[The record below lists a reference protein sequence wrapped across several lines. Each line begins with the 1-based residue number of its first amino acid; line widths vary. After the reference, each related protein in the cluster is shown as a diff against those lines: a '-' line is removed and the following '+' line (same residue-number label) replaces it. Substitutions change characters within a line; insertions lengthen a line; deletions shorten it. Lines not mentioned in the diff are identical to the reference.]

1 MSDDAEY
8 DTLVDLIFDKD
19 ALSAADFEIAF
30 TATLATIVLAT
41 LNAGSVNSDL
51 MKAVSIFLLLL
62 TLLRRMIVT
71 SRYSSEDWFL
81 KVSLVP
87 LELLIILV
95 FFHSFYAI
103 SQIVNS
109 TFNLAQET
117 LFLTTVLIPEAVI
130 LLIVVQEMLFG
141 NYMIWWGSFSMA
153 RAIKAE
159 NTLNRTLGGI
169 TALLALRASKVN
181 QLPEELNEVE
191 EIFQEIEDRID
202 TQVGGL
208 GMDSDDVFRIWHSL
222 LLVLLFIVLGIVY
235 LGSAFLLSF
244 LLGSPTDIL
253 LLFFSIFCVRHL
265 VRFYYIAHGLPTER
279 QIYSGVKYKVISY
292 VIYVPTVLLLFS

>member
-30 TATLATIVLAT
+30 TATLATMVLAT